1 MLKGKKKRFFMGS
14 AILFILFIIVLLVTV
29 GSGKDIANSE
39 ELIKEL
45 KTHRYKIEIEET
57 SGDRPALFS
66 VEPKIIKVNDKILEV
81 YEFKSKEE
89 ADEQGKNISKDGRSI
104 KNIKGRMKDGA
115 TLRSC
120 YVNWSEPPHF
130 YKRGNIIVV
139 YSGKNLRLQYNLAK
153 IMGKQVAGDKWYL
166 LIK

>member
-1 MLKGKKKRFFMGS
+1 MLKGKKKRFFIGNAIIFVFAIIIAIVTAGS
-14 AILFILFIIVLLVTV
+14 SKEI
-29 GSGKDIANSE
+29 SNSD
-39 ELIKEL
+39 ELIKEM
-45 KTHRYKIEIEET
+45 KTHRYKVEVEEA
-57 SGDRPALFS
+57 SGYKPVLFS
-66 VEPKIIKVNDKILEV
+66 VEPKIIKVNDKILEI

-104 KNIKGRMKDGA
+104 KSIKSRMKDGA
-115 TLRSC
+115 TLRAC

-166 LIK
+166 LIN

>member
-1 MLKGKKKRFFMGS
+1 MLKVKKKSFFIGS
-14 AILFILFIIVLLVTV
+14 AIIFIFAIIMTIVTS
-29 GSGKDIANSE
+29 GGGKDISNSD

-45 KTHRYKIEIEET
+45 KTHRYKVEVEEV
-57 SGDRPALFS
+57 SNYRPVLFS
-66 VEPKIIKVNDKILEV
+66 VQPKIIKINDKTLEV

>member
-1 MLKGKKKRFFMGS
+1 MGS

-29 GSGKDIANSE
+29 GSGKDIANSD

-45 KTHRYKIEIEET
+45 KAHRYKVEVEET
-57 SGDRPALFS
+57 SGYTPALFS
-66 VEPKIIKVNDKILEV
+66 VEPRIIKINDKILEV
-81 YEFKSKEE
+81 YEFKSREE
-89 ADEQGKNISKDGRSI
+89 ADEQTNSISKDGRSV

-115 TLRSC
+115 TLRAC
-120 YVNWSEPPHF
+120 YLNWSEPPHF

-139 YSGKNLRLQYNLAK
+139 YSGRNLRLQYNLAK
-153 IMGKQVAGDKWYL
+153 IMGKQVAGDKWYM